1 MTDSIR
7 QTTPPAGERAPAG
20 LSHRDVLLVF
30 SGLMLGIFLAALDQT
45 IVATALPT
53 IVGDLH
59 GLNHIGWVVTAY
71 LLAVAVVLPAYGK
84 AGDLFGRKRVFQFAI
99 IVFIAGSIA
108 SGLAQSMAQLIT
120 FRAVQGAGAGGL
132 IIGAQAIIGDI
143 VSPRERGRY
152 QGLIGAVF
160 GLASVIGPL
169 LGGFFVDNL
178 SWRWIFYINVPVAIV
193 ALIVTGV
200 VLRLPRPPARPRVDV
215 AGMALLGGAVI
226 CLVLLTSWG
235 GTTYPWGSG
244 VIIGLAVGT
253 VVLAAAWLISARYA
267 ADPVIPLRLFRDRV
281 FWVACAISLIVGVA
295 MFGAISYL
303 PTYLQI
309 VTGVSPTT
317 SGLLLT
323 PLVVGI
329 VATAI
334 GSGILIARTGRY
346 KIFPIAGTV
355 VVAIGL
361 YLLSRLG
368 VHTSHLQSS
377 LDIVVLGLGIGLIMQ
392 VMVLVVQNTAA
403 PRDLG
408 AATSTV
414 NLSRQIGS
422 SVGVA
427 LIGALFIHRLTS
439 RLTEPAA
446 GLRARRQPGRL
457 DHAAGPG
464 PPPRAHPAGDRAGIR
479 AGTAADLRLP
489 HPAGRS
495 RVRARAHPARGAA
508 ANPRARRWPGIRA
521 KPGAAGP
528 LTRRARSQRPSSTGE
543 WCSTPLRASG
553 ELPAHARRRGS
564 GHELAGDPPAEG
576 IQPLAMERCPDLA
589 EPLCAQLAPVWEL
602 IASLPAPRCDHRQH
616 ENPALA

>member
-1 MTDSIR
+1 VTDSIR
-7 QTTPPAGERAPAG
+7 QTTPPAGGRAPAG

-30 SGLMLGIFLAALDQT
+30 AGLMLGIFLAALDQT

-200 VLRLPRPPARPRVDV
+200 VLRLPRPPARPQVDV
-215 AGMALLGGAVI
+215 LGMVLLGGAVV
-226 CLVLLTSWG
+226 CLVLLASWG

-244 VIIGLAVGT
+244 VIIGLGAST
-253 VVLAAAWLISARYA
+253 VVLAVAWLVSARYA

-281 FWVACAISLIVGVA
+281 FWVACAISLILGVA

-303 PTYLQI
+303 PTYMQI

-323 PLVVGI
+323 PLVAGI

-334 GSGILIARTGRY
+334 GSGVLIARTGRY
-346 KIFPIAGTV
+346 KIFPIAGTIV
-355 VVAIGL
+355 IALGL

-427 LIGALFIHRLTS
+427 LIGALFIHRLTN
-439 RLTEPAA
+439 RLTVLLPGFAHA
-446 GLRARRQPGRL
+446 GSRVASITPQDLAHL
-457 DHAAGPG
+457 
-464 PPPRAHPAGDRAGIR
+464 PPPIRQVIELAFAQALPPIYAYLIPLAGAAFVLALILPEVPLRTRAHATGPVPEQSQA
-479 AGTAADLRLP
+479 P
-489 HPAGRS
+489 Q
-495 RVRARAHPARGAA
+495 AR
-508 ANPRARRWPGIRA
+508 
-521 KPGAAGP
+521 
-528 LTRRARSQRPSSTGE
+528 
-543 WCSTPLRASG
+543 
-553 ELPAHARRRGS
+553 
-564 GHELAGDPPAEG
+564 
-576 IQPLAMERCPDLA
+576 
-589 EPLCAQLAPVWEL
+589 
-602 IASLPAPRCDHRQH
+602 
-616 ENPALA
+616 

>member
-7 QTTPPAGERAPAG
+7 QTTPPAGERSPAG

-99 IVFIAGSIA
+99 ILFIAGSIA

-132 IIGAQAIIGDI
+132 LIGAQAIIGDI

-200 VLRLPRPPARPRVDV
+200 VLRLPRPSARPHVDV
-215 AGMALLGGAVI
+215 AGMVLLGGAVV

-244 VIIGLAVGT
+244 VIIGLAVAT
-253 VVLAAAWLISARYA
+253 VALTVAWLVSARYA
-267 ADPVIPLRLFRDRV
+267 ADPVIPLRLFRNRA
-281 FWVACAISLIVGVA
+281 FWVACAISLIIGIA

-323 PLVVGI
+323 PLVAGI
-329 VATAI
+329 VVTAI
-334 GSGILIARTGRY
+334 GSGILITRTGRY

-355 VVAIGL
+355 VIGIGL

-414 NLSRQIGS
+414 NLSRQVGS

-439 RLTEPAA
+439 RLAV
-446 GLRARRQPGRL
+446 LQPGSGQ
-457 DHAAGPG
+457 AGSRIASITPQDLAHL
-464 PPPRAHPAGDRAGIR
+464 PPPIR
-479 AGTAADLRLP
+479 QVIELAFAQALLP
-489 HPAGRS
+489 IYAYLVPLA
-495 RVRARAHPARGAA
+495 GAA
-508 ANPRARRWPGIRA
+508 FVLALILP
-521 KPGAAGP
+521 
-528 LTRRARSQRPSSTGE
+528 E
-543 WCSTPLRASG
+543 VPLRTRANATG
-553 ELPAHARRRGS
+553 PVPEQNHAPQAR
-564 GHELAGDPPAEG
+564 
-576 IQPLAMERCPDLA
+576 
-589 EPLCAQLAPVWEL
+589 
-602 IASLPAPRCDHRQH
+602 
-616 ENPALA
+616 